1 MSGIRVRIAPSPTGF
16 FHIGNAKTA
25 IINWLFARK
34 EGGAFILRLEDTDT
48 ERSRAEYGEVILE
61 ALHWLGIDWD
71 EGPGIGSEPE
81 RGAYGPYRQSER
93 RHLHLAAAERLVA
106 EGKAY
111 RCFCTPE
118 ELEVMRRDVREGR
131 RSGPLRTQWRDA
143 SPEEIAAMGDRPCAI
158 RFKTP
163 DGETVID
170 DMVQGEVRT
179 DNREFDDFVIVKPNG
194 DPVFHL
200 AVVVDDGLM
209 RITHVLRGDDH
220 LTNAFRHAMLF
231 DALGFDRPR
240 FGHLPMVLDEHGKK
254 YSKRLHGANLLDWR
268 EDGYLPQTMVN
279 YLALLGWT
287 PEEENRELFTPE
299 QLIEAFTV
307 RRLGASAAKFD
318 RKKLDWMNGQ
328 HIRMLAP
335 ETLRDLLTPIL
346 ARAGFDCSDRSPE
359 WLTRLATI
367 CQEKLPTLN
376 AIVGLAD
383 FFFREPDAYEEKA
396 VGKHWSKPNAV
407 ERLEAI
413 TMLLETTEPFTSE
426 ALHEAFKARAEA
438 EGVGLGQF
446 VHPTRLAL
454 TGRSVG
460 PGLFELAEL
469 LGREKCLERVQRA
482 IAFVKEMGGT
492 S

>member
-1 MSGIRVRIAPSPTGF
+1 M
-16 FHIGNAKTA
+16 
-25 IINWLFARK
+25 LYARK
-34 EGGAFILRLEDTDT
+34 YGGKFILRIDDTDLS
-48 ERSRAEYGEVILE
+48 RSTKESEEGVLE
-61 ALHWLGIDWD
+61 GLRWLGINWD
-71 EGPGIGSEPE
+71 EGPDVGGP
-81 RGAYGPYRQSER
+81 YGPYRQMER
-93 RHLHLAAAERLVA
+93 AYTYREVADRLMA

-111 RCFCTPE
+111 RCYCTPE
-118 ELEVMRRDVREGR
+118 ELEVMRIEVREGR
-131 RSGPLRTQWRDA
+131 RTGPLRTQWRDA
-143 SPEEIAAMGDRPCAI
+143 SPEEVAAMGDRPFAV

-220 LTNAFRHAMLF
+220 LTNAFRHVMLF
-231 DALGFDRPR
+231 DALGFERPR
-240 FGHLPMVLDEHGKK
+240 FGHLPMVLDEQGKK

-287 PEEENRELFTPE
+287 PEEENRELFTPD

-335 ETLRDLLTPIL
+335 ETLRDLVTPIL
-346 ARAGFDCSDRSPE
+346 ERAGFDCADRSPE

-376 AIVGLAD
+376 AIVGLTD
-383 FFFREPDAYEEKA
+383 FFFKEPDGYEEKA
-396 VGKHWSKPNAV
+396 VAKHWTKPEAR

-413 TMLLETTEPFTSE
+413 ASLLAATEPFAAE

-438 EGVGLGQF
+438 EGVGLGPF

-469 LGREKCLERVQRA
+469 LGRDKCLERVRRA
-482 IAFVKEMGGT
+482 AAFVEEMEAT
-492 S
+492 P